1 MAFDAARFQ
10 SLLTTTAFG
19 RSFHYEPVVGSTMDL
34 AREAGRAGAPH
45 GHVVLADEQT
55 AGRGRFGRRWIAPA
69 GVNLSFTLLL
79 RPDVAALER
88 LSMAAALGVA
98 DGVRQAAG
106 VEPVFKWPNDLQVD
120 GRKLAG
126 ILIESELAGARPQ
139 FALVGIGVNVN
150 LGTGAVPEIAPIAV
164 SLRDLTGREHP
175 REPVLAA
182 ILASLESWYA
192 RADTPLTRDAWAA
205 RLVTLGRQISVSFA
219 GQVESGVAESVTATG
234 ALLLRRADGTA
245 VELPA
250 GEVTT
255 RVDAPTL
262 RLPPGSTLG

>member
-1 MAFDAARFQ
+1 MAFDAARFRA
-10 SLLTTTAFG
+10 LLTTAAFG

-69 GVNLSFTLLL
+69 GVNLSFTLVL

-88 LSMAAALGVA
+88 LSMVAALGVA
-98 DGVRQAAG
+98 DGVRQATG
-106 VEPVFKWPNDLQVD
+106 VESVFKWPNDLQVG

-126 ILIESELAGARPQ
+126 ILIEAELAGARPE
-139 FALVGIGVNVN
+139 FALVGIGLNVN
-150 LGTGAVPEIAPIAV
+150 LDTGAEPEIASIAV
-164 SLRDLTGREHP
+164 SLRDLTGSEHLREA
-175 REPVLAA
+175 VLAA
-182 ILASLESWYA
+182 VLASLEAWYA
-192 RADTPLTRDAWAA
+192 RADTRLVRDAWAA
-205 RLVTLGRQISVSFA
+205 RLVTLGQQISVSFA
-219 GQVESGVAESVTATG
+219 GQVESGVAESVTDAG
-234 ALLLRRADGTA
+234 ALVLRRGDGSM

-255 RVDAPTL
+255 HVG
-262 RLPPGSTLG
+262 LPPRSTLG